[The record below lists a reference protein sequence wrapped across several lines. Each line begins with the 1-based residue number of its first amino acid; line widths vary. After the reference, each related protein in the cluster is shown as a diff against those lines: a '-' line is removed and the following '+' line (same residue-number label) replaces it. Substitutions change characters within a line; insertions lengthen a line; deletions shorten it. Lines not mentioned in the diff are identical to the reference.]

1 LEICR
6 RVDKRLEQNF
16 ADESYLEIVDFF
28 SNPRARE
35 FLSVLS
41 RHGFHTHAWFLPAI
55 SKRMAPD

>member
-28 SNPRARE
+28 FEPSRENFFPFCRATDFIPTLGFFPR
-35 FLSVLS
+35 
-41 RHGFHTHAWFLPAI
+41 
-55 SKRMAPD
+55 